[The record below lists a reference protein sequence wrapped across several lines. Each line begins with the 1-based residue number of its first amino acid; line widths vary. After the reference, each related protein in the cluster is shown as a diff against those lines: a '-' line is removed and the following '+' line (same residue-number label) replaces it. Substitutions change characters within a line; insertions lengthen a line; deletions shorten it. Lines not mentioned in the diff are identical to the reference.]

1 MLAIIGGSG
10 MDQLPGLKLDQ
21 QRAVQTPYA
30 AEPVV
35 VQAGTLEGASQ
46 DVAFLPRHGADHAVP
61 PHRINYRANIFA
73 LHKLAVS
80 GVLAVNAVGGLS
92 PTMGPG
98 VIAIPDQIIDYTW
111 GREHTFFDGS
121 ISGIESPDQF
131 SDTVAHIDFT
141 EPYDADLRQ
150 LLIDAAVE
158 QGVVIQTHGTYA
170 ATQGPR
176 LETPAEVRRLLRDGS
191 DLVGMTGMPEAALA
205 REIGLP
211 YACVALSVNWA
222 AGISDELIT
231 MDSIRQVLEQ
241 GMGSVRQI
249 LQAAIRLQ
257 D

>member
-10 MDQLPGLKLDQ
+10 MDQLPGLMLDQ
-21 QRAVQTPYA
+21 QQAVQTPYS

-35 VQAGTLEGASQ
+35 VQSGNLEGASQ
-46 DVAFLPRHGADHAVP
+46 SVAFLPRHGSDHAVP

-73 LHKLAVS
+73 LHKLGVS

-92 PTMGPG
+92 PEMGPG

-121 ISGIESPDQF
+121 NSGLESPDQF
-131 SDTVAHIDFT
+131 SATVAHIDFT
-141 EPYDADLRQ
+141 EPYDSGLRQ
-150 LLIDAAVE
+150 LLIDAAAG
-158 QGVVIQTHGTYA
+158 QGIAVRTQGTYA

-176 LETPAEVRRLLRDGS
+176 LETPAEVRRLLRDGG

-205 REIGLP
+205 REVGLP
-211 YACVALSVNWA
+211 YACIALSVNWA
-222 AGISDELIT
+222 AGISDDVIT
-231 MDSIRQVLEQ
+231 MDSIRQVLDQ

-249 LQAAIRLQ
+249 LLAAIRQ
-257 D
+257 QS

>member
-10 MDQLPGLKLDQ
+10 MDQLPGLKLDEQ
-21 QRAVQTPYA
+21 QAVQTPYDTGA
-30 AEPVV
+30 VV
-35 VQAGTLEGASQ
+35 VQRGTLEGTSQ
-46 DVAFLPRHGADHAVP
+46 SVVFLPRHGADHAVP
-61 PHRINYRANIFA
+61 PHRINYRANLFA
-73 LHKLAVS
+73 LHMLGVS

-92 PTMGPG
+92 AKMGPG

-121 ISGIESPDQF
+121 SSAIESPDQF
-131 SDTVAHIDFT
+131 SATVAHIDFT
-141 EPYDADLRQ
+141 EPYDAGLRQ
-150 LLIDAAVE
+150 LLIDAAAR
-158 QGVVIQTHGTYA
+158 QGIAVQAQGTYA

-176 LETPAEVRRLLRDGS
+176 LETPAEVRRLLQDGA

-222 AGISDELIT
+222 AGISDDVIT
-231 MDSIRQVLEQ
+231 MDSIRQVLDQ

-249 LQAAIRLQ
+249 LLAAIRQ
-257 D
+257 QA